1 MVKMFKKLTI
11 LFTILTIS
19 GCASVGTH
27 YKWKEYKTTK
37 CKRNILLKKTCEEVD
52 RIGWVPTDRYRCTGV
67 GCKVDFE
74 KRTMEGGQA
83 VDLSGLQ
90 LKNQ

>member
-1 MVKMFKKLTI
+1 MKTTI
-11 LFTILTIS
+11 LAIS
-19 GCASVGTH
+19 VLLLMGCSSTGTF
-27 YKWKEYKTTK
+27 YKWDDYKATK

-52 RIGWVPTDRYRCTGV
+52 KLGWVPTERYRCTGV

-83 VDLSGLQ
+83 FDLPPLKLQ
-90 LKNQ
+90 N